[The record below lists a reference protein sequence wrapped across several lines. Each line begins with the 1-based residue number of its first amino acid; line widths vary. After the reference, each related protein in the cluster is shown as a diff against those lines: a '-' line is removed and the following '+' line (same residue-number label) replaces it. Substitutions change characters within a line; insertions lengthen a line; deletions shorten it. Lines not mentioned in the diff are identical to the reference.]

1 MSPVGPLEPSQT
13 GFLMTKRP
21 QMASK
26 TASKLCLRPI
36 PESAWKNGNFDPHKF
51 IPQYSFDWSSLPDMK
66 YTLTAHL
73 PKAISGRNGKTRL
86 RSQLKSISGTPMSNL
101 SRFPAKNITVQALF
115 IFGVPK
121 WGSSP
126 PRGAF
131 WTKFHFFWFQLMIY
145 VQRSHHANLGL
156 FGKLFMPPGHLLSFL
171 AKSVSR
177 GGFGVSQEWGSWPKN
192 FFSKSWFIWSVQ
204 DPYRVWRGL
213 VIFTRWNWLALKKSM
228 S

>member
-21 QMASK
+21 RMASK

-73 PKAISGRNGKTRL
+73 PKAISAPNPKSPIFSR
-86 RSQLKSISGTPMSNL
+86 LKSISGTPRSVL
-101 SRFPAKNITVQALF
+101 SPFSVLEIGVLAYLQNR
-115 IFGVPK
+115 VPK
-121 WGSSP
+121 WGSGP
-126 PRGAF
+126 PRGHF
-131 WTKFHFFWFQLMIY
+131 EQSFKFFGFQVIIY
-145 VQRSHHANLGL
+145 VQRSHHVNLGH
-156 FGKLFMPPGHLLSFL
+156 FGKLFTPPGHLLWFL

>member
-1 MSPVGPLEPSQT
+1 MSPVDPLEPSQT

-21 QMASK
+21 WMASK

-73 PKAISGRNGKTRL
+73 PKAISGRNGKTPL

-101 SRFPAKNITVQALF
+101 SGCPAKNMGVQAVF

-121 WGSSP
+121 WGSGP

-131 WTKFHFFWFQLMIY
+131 WTKFQFFLVPAHDLCTEVPPCEFGPFRQII
-145 VQRSHHANLGL
+145 HASRAFVVISGQICLQGRLWGISGMGL
-156 FGKLFMPPGHLLSFL
+156 LTEKLF
-171 AKSVSR
+171 
-177 GGFGVSQEWGSWPKN
+177 
-192 FFSKSWFIWSVQ
+192 
-204 DPYRVWRGL
+204 
-213 VIFTRWNWLALKKSM
+213 
-228 S
+228 

>member
-21 QMASK
+21 RMASK

-121 WGSSP
+121 WGSGP

-131 WTKFHFFWFQLMIY
+131 WTKFQFFGVPAHDLCTEVPPCEFGPFRQII
-145 VQRSHHANLGL
+145 HASRAFVVISGQICLQGRLWGISGMGL
-156 FGKLFMPPGHLLSFL
+156 LTEKLF
-171 AKSVSR
+171 
-177 GGFGVSQEWGSWPKN
+177 
-192 FFSKSWFIWSVQ
+192 
-204 DPYRVWRGL
+204 
-213 VIFTRWNWLALKKSM
+213 
-228 S
+228 

>member
-1 MSPVGPLEPSQT
+1 
-13 GFLMTKRP
+13 MTKRP
-21 QMASK
+21 RTASK

-101 SRFPAKNITVQALF
+101 SGCPAKNMGVQAVF

-121 WGSSP
+121 WGSGP

-131 WTKFHFFWFQLMIY
+131 WTKFQFFLVPAHDLCTEVPPCEFGPFRQII
-145 VQRSHHANLGL
+145 HASRAFVVISGQICLQGRLWGISGMGL
-156 FGKLFMPPGHLLSFL
+156 LTEKLF
-171 AKSVSR
+171 
-177 GGFGVSQEWGSWPKN
+177 
-192 FFSKSWFIWSVQ
+192 
-204 DPYRVWRGL
+204 
-213 VIFTRWNWLALKKSM
+213 
-228 S
+228 

>member
-13 GFLMTKRP
+13 GFLMTKWPR
-21 QMASK
+21 MASK

-73 PKAISGRNGKTRL
+73 PKAISGRNGKTPL

-121 WGSSP
+121 WGSGP

-131 WTKFHFFWFQLMIY
+131 WTKFQFFLVPAHDLCTEVPPCEFGPFRQII
-145 VQRSHHANLGL
+145 HASRAFVVISGQICLQGRLWGISGMGL
-156 FGKLFMPPGHLLSFL
+156 LTEKLF
-171 AKSVSR
+171 
-177 GGFGVSQEWGSWPKN
+177 
-192 FFSKSWFIWSVQ
+192 
-204 DPYRVWRGL
+204 
-213 VIFTRWNWLALKKSM
+213 
-228 S
+228 

>member
-13 GFLMTKRP
+13 GFLMTKQP

-73 PKAISGRNGKTRL
+73 PKAISGRNGKTPL

-101 SRFPAKNITVQALF
+101 SGCPAKNMGVQAVF

-121 WGSSP
+121 WGSAP

-131 WTKFHFFWFQLMIY
+131 WTKFQFFGVPAHDLCTEVPPCEFGPFRQII
-145 VQRSHHANLGL
+145 HASRAFVVISGQICLQGRLWGISGMGL
-156 FGKLFMPPGHLLSFL
+156 LTEKLF
-171 AKSVSR
+171 
-177 GGFGVSQEWGSWPKN
+177 
-192 FFSKSWFIWSVQ
+192 
-204 DPYRVWRGL
+204 
-213 VIFTRWNWLALKKSM
+213 
-228 S
+228 

>member
-21 QMASK
+21 RMASK

-101 SRFPAKNITVQALF
+101 SRCPAKKNYVQALF

-121 WGSSP
+121 WGSGP

-131 WTKFHFFWFQLMIY
+131 WTKFQFFGVPAHDLCTEVPPCEFGPFRQII
-145 VQRSHHANLGL
+145 HASRAFVVISGQICLQGRLWGISGMGL
-156 FGKLFMPPGHLLSFL
+156 LTEKLF
-171 AKSVSR
+171 
-177 GGFGVSQEWGSWPKN
+177 
-192 FFSKSWFIWSVQ
+192 
-204 DPYRVWRGL
+204 
-213 VIFTRWNWLALKKSM
+213 
-228 S
+228 

>member
-1 MSPVGPLEPSQT
+1 MSPVDPLEPSQT
-13 GFLMTKRP
+13 GFLMTKWPR
-21 QMASK
+21 MASK

-101 SRFPAKNITVQALF
+101 SGCPAKNMGVQALF

-121 WGSSP
+121 WGSGP

-131 WTKFHFFWFQLMIY
+131 WTKFQFFGVPAHDLCTEVPPCEFGPFRQII
-145 VQRSHHANLGL
+145 HASRAFVVISGQICLQGRLWGISGMGL
-156 FGKLFMPPGHLLSFL
+156 LTEKLF
-171 AKSVSR
+171 
-177 GGFGVSQEWGSWPKN
+177 
-192 FFSKSWFIWSVQ
+192 
-204 DPYRVWRGL
+204 
-213 VIFTRWNWLALKKSM
+213 
-228 S
+228 

>member
-1 MSPVGPLEPSQT
+1 MSPVDPLEPSQT

-21 QMASK
+21 RMASK

-121 WGSSP
+121 WGSGP

-131 WTKFHFFWFQLMIY
+131 WTKFQFFGVPAHDLCTEVPPCEFGPFRQII
-145 VQRSHHANLGL
+145 HASRAFVVISGQICLQGRLWGISGMGL
-156 FGKLFMPPGHLLSFL
+156 LTEKLF
-171 AKSVSR
+171 
-177 GGFGVSQEWGSWPKN
+177 
-192 FFSKSWFIWSVQ
+192 
-204 DPYRVWRGL
+204 
-213 VIFTRWNWLALKKSM
+213 
-228 S
+228 

>member
-1 MSPVGPLEPSQT
+1 MSPVDPLEPSQT

-21 QMASK
+21 RMASK

-73 PKAISGRNGKTRL
+73 PKPISGRNGKTPL

-101 SRFPAKNITVQALF
+101 SGCPAKNMGVQAVF

-121 WGSSP
+121 WGSGP

-131 WTKFHFFWFQLMIY
+131 WTKFPFFLVPAHDLCTEVPPCEFGPFRQII
-145 VQRSHHANLGL
+145 HASRAFVVISGQICLQGRLWGISGMGL
-156 FGKLFMPPGHLLSFL
+156 LTEKLF
-171 AKSVSR
+171 
-177 GGFGVSQEWGSWPKN
+177 
-192 FFSKSWFIWSVQ
+192 
-204 DPYRVWRGL
+204 
-213 VIFTRWNWLALKKSM
+213 
-228 S
+228 

>member
-21 QMASK
+21 RMASK

-73 PKAISGRNGKTRL
+73 PKAISGRNGKTPL

-121 WGSSP
+121 WGSGP
-126 PRGAF
+126 PRGDILNKVSIFFGSSSWSMYRGPTMRIWAF
-131 WTKFHFFWFQLMIY
+131 SANYSCLQGICCHFWPNLSPGAALGYLRNGALDRKTFLVKVGSYEVYKTHIEFGEVWWF
-145 VQRSHHANLGL
+145 S
-156 FGKLFMPPGHLLSFL
+156 L
-171 AKSVSR
+171 AEI
-177 GGFGVSQEWGSWPKN
+177 GC
-192 FFSKSWFIWSVQ
+192 
-204 DPYRVWRGL
+204 L
-213 VIFTRWNWLALKKSM
+213 
-228 S
+228 

>member
-21 QMASK
+21 RMASK

-73 PKAISGRNGKTRL
+73 PKPISGRNGKTRL

-121 WGSSP
+121 WGSGP

-131 WTKFHFFWFQLMIY
+131 WTKFQFFGVPAHDLCTEVPPCEFGPFRQII
-145 VQRSHHANLGL
+145 HASRAFVVISGQICLQGRLWGISGMGL
-156 FGKLFMPPGHLLSFL
+156 LTEKLF
-171 AKSVSR
+171 
-177 GGFGVSQEWGSWPKN
+177 
-192 FFSKSWFIWSVQ
+192 
-204 DPYRVWRGL
+204 
-213 VIFTRWNWLALKKSM
+213 
-228 S
+228 

>member
-1 MSPVGPLEPSQT
+1 MSPVDPLEPSQT

-21 QMASK
+21 RMASK

-73 PKAISGRNGKTRL
+73 PKAISGRNGKTPL

-101 SRFPAKNITVQALF
+101 SGCPAKNMGVQAVF

-121 WGSSP
+121 WGSGP

-131 WTKFHFFWFQLMIY
+131 WTKFQFFGVPAHDLCTEVPPCEFGPFRQII
-145 VQRSHHANLGL
+145 HASRAFVVISGQICLQGWLWGISGMGL
-156 FGKLFMPPGHLLSFL
+156 LTEKLF
-171 AKSVSR
+171 
-177 GGFGVSQEWGSWPKN
+177 
-192 FFSKSWFIWSVQ
+192 
-204 DPYRVWRGL
+204 
-213 VIFTRWNWLALKKSM
+213 
-228 S
+228 

>member
-21 QMASK
+21 RMASK

-101 SRFPAKNITVQALF
+101 SRCPAKNMGVQAVF

-121 WGSSP
+121 WGSGP

-131 WTKFHFFWFQLMIY
+131 WTKFQFFGVPAHDLCTEVPPCEFGPFRQII
-145 VQRSHHANLGL
+145 HASRAFVVISGQICLQGRLWGISGMGL
-156 FGKLFMPPGHLLSFL
+156 LTEKLF
-171 AKSVSR
+171 
-177 GGFGVSQEWGSWPKN
+177 
-192 FFSKSWFIWSVQ
+192 
-204 DPYRVWRGL
+204 
-213 VIFTRWNWLALKKSM
+213 
-228 S
+228 

>member
-1 MSPVGPLEPSQT
+1 MSPVDPLEPSQT

-21 QMASK
+21 RMASK

-73 PKAISGRNGKTRL
+73 PKAISGRNGKTPL

-101 SRFPAKNITVQALF
+101 SGCPAKNMGVQAVF

-121 WGSSP
+121 WGSGP

-131 WTKFHFFWFQLMIY
+131 WTKFQFFGVPAHDLCTEVPPCEFGPFRQII
-145 VQRSHHANLGL
+145 HASRAFVVISGQICLQGRLWGISGMGL
-156 FGKLFMPPGHLLSFL
+156 LTEKLF
-171 AKSVSR
+171 
-177 GGFGVSQEWGSWPKN
+177 
-192 FFSKSWFIWSVQ
+192 
-204 DPYRVWRGL
+204 
-213 VIFTRWNWLALKKSM
+213 
-228 S
+228 